1 MELILEL
8 YSLLEK
14 ETPGLQLGSFV
25 LNPDAGTIFTKIGGK
40 TYEFKPKE
48 KNAAELH
55 KSVVGMAKHSQGRA
69 LAYLKQHATGTPVKE
84 SLDIED
90 PIVEDLED
98 QTKYTNL
105 NKFENAVAALAV
117 KIKKGTWEITV
128 MDGKH
133 VYHRRNHY
141 FAVWDPKKR
150 FGIIDP
156 DFKGK
161 ADEII
166 DQMEKSE

>member
-14 ETPGLQLGSFV
+14 ETPGLKMGSFV
-25 LNPDAGTIFTKIGGK
+25 VNPDVGTIFTKIGGK

-84 SLDIED
+84 SLENDA
-90 PIVEDLED
+90 IVEDLED
-98 QTKYTNL
+98 QTKFTNL

-117 KIKKGTWEITV
+117 KVKKGTWEITIV
-128 MDGKH
+128 DGKH
-133 VYHRRNHY
+133 VYHRRSHY
-141 FAVWDPKKR
+141 FAAWDPKKK

-156 DFKGK
+156 DFKGT

-166 DQMEKSE
+166 AQMEKSE